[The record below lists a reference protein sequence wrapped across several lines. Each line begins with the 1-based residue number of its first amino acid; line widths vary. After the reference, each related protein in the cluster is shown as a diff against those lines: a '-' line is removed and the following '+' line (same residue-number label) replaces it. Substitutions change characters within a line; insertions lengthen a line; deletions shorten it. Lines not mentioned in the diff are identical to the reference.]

1 MKVYRGLHEDYDENF
16 VRDFE
21 EYHYCNCYS
30 FWTPNKNYAKKFGEK
45 IMSKDID
52 PKKFFD
58 LEKDDPDDFAFL
70 TGESIEPAEQN
81 LEFAIFL
88 TLNGYDGYTRI
99 DSDDGSSTDE
109 NEREYVI
116 INKNDKELH
125 MKQNL
130 LFKDPSSKEEIVL
143 DGLRKLYKKRFGSYD
158 GKYELLN
165 FVHDYGSKY
174 GLDGLL
180 EVDALEGEIKILTK
194 DMFEIMDKI
203 NFYINNNLKE
213 SILFENILKRNIND
227 YRIVI

>member
-1 MKVYRGLHEDYDENF
+1 
-16 VRDFE
+16 
-21 EYHYCNCYS
+21 
-30 FWTPNKNYAKKFGEK
+30 
-45 IMSKDID
+45 
-52 PKKFFD
+52 
-58 LEKDDPDDFAFL
+58 
-70 TGESIEPAEQN
+70 
-81 LEFAIFL
+81 
-88 TLNGYDGYTRI
+88 
-99 DSDDGSSTDE
+99 
-109 NEREYVI
+109 
-116 INKNDKELH
+116 

>member
-45 IMSKDID
+45 IMSRDID

-88 TLNGYDGYTRI
+88 TLNE
-99 DSDDGSSTDE
+99 SF
-109 NEREYVI
+109 
-116 INKNDKELH
+116 
-125 MKQNL
+125 NL
-130 LFKDPSSKEEIVL
+130 LSKLSEVSE
-143 DGLRKLYKKRFGSYD
+143 LRSIKRCFR
-158 GKYELLN
+158 EL
-165 FVHDYGSKY
+165 
-174 GLDGLL
+174 
-180 EVDALEGEIKILTK
+180 
-194 DMFEIMDKI
+194 
-203 NFYINNNLKE
+203 
-213 SILFENILKRNIND
+213 
-227 YRIVI
+227 